1 MSQFFLYISFLFSI
15 SIYSQQEVEIDFEKL
30 NSKVTFLIN
39 NHRKSLKLKE
49 LEKDTFL
56 IKAAEDHSL
65 YLQKL
70 GFLSHEQKDIK
81 KKNPSDRVI
90 FYGGKKFSG
99 FGENI
104 LFTTIKKEKYSDKEL
119 DKLAKTIFNQWKNS
133 PPHYKNIINKDFD
146 AADLGFFIDTKRN
159 RIYAT
164 HVFGIKGVEIPNQ
177 LSENAFGLK
186 EKLIVRL
193 LS

>member
-1 MSQFFLYISFLFSI
+1 MSQFFLYISLLFSI
-15 SIYSQQEVEIDFEKL
+15 SVFSQQEVEIDFEKL
-30 NSKVTFLIN
+30 NSKVTVLIN

-49 LEKDTFL
+49 LEKDSFL
-56 IKAAEDHSL
+56 QKAAEDHSS

-99 FGENI
+99 IGENI
-104 LFTTIKKEKYSDKEL
+104 LFTSIKQEKYSDKEL
-119 DKLAKTIFNQWKNS
+119 DKLAQTIFNQWKNS
-133 PPHYKNIINKDFD
+133 PPHYKNIINKEFD
-146 AADLGFFIDTKRN
+146 AGDLGFYLDIKRN

-177 LSENAFGLK
+177 LSENAL
-186 EKLIVRL
+186 E
-193 LS
+193 